1 MSKRILHRMSACLLA
16 VVVSLTVG
24 GCDAKI
30 SMNGLLVSQSEEE
43 TKTDTSKAD
52 KNVSSVPETETSST
66 TAAPE
71 ITDSS
76 EDVILSSE
84 NSTSDKTTEPVSTMY
99 FDSSLSD
106 DMTMP
111 DIIGMTLDEVSS
123 KYPDLNLEVVRQ
135 YSDEYGENTVID
147 QKIPAGRTI
156 RKSTVVSITVSNG
169 TQKIEIPDLSGINIE
184 EAMDKLEKLDLIPKM
199 IYVDNDETDKD
210 AVIYTEPAA
219 HSEVAKNTLVKLYV
233 SMG

>member
-16 VVVSLTVG
+16 VVVSLTIG

-30 SMNGLLVSQSEEE
+30 SMNGVLVSQSEEE
-43 TKTDTSKAD
+43 TQTDTSKAD

-123 KYPDLNLEVVRQ
+123 KYPDLNLEVERQ
-135 YSDEYGENTVID
+135 YSDEYGENIVID

-169 TQKIEIPDLSGINIE
+169 TQKIEIPDLSGTNIE
-184 EAMDKLEKLDLIPKM
+184 EAMDKLEKMDLIPKM

>member
-43 TKTDTSKAD
+43 TQTDTSKAD
-52 KNVSSVPETETSST
+52 KNVSSVPETETSSAA
-66 TAAPE
+66 AAPE

-76 EDVILSSE
+76 EDAILSSE

-123 KYPDLNLEVVRQ
+123 KYPDLNLEVERQ

-199 IYVDNDETDKD
+199 IYVENDETEKD